1 MPLRGQIMGR
11 TAGEGA
17 WPPRWPICAEVE
29 PQGLG
34 ARRLLPRL
42 LFCFVVL
49 AGVSFSSIALAETSR
64 IAEPNWEACRA
75 MSGVAT
81 VLEEQPRP
89 EDAVLNVPVRIAVYP
104 LKWTYGQRPLRVL
117 TLTAGRS
124 ESEMVY
130 RDILADIEREIFAKE
145 FEFHVTF
152 QSFDPNDWPRVFLQ
166 HDIRP
171 SLQKPGTDGWF
182 LRHILPDHYRPSPIR
197 GPIYADERRGRYEFI
212 CFGNWEWSRPRWGP
226 PTRERLR
233 ITWVAASRNGAVNG
247 TGVRIRCRDI
257 DPLRGAPLPNPTMSC
272 ELELLGPLHQV
283 RVRIASPS
291 NEALVQALRWVRATF
306 PNFWP
311 PGYL

>member
-1 MPLRGQIMGR
+1 MPLRVQIMGR

-130 RDILADIEREIFAKE
+130 RDILADIEREIRAGSGNLNNWDKCIFC
-145 FEFHVTF
+145 
-152 QSFDPNDWPRVFLQ
+152 
-166 HDIRP
+166 
-171 SLQKPGTDGWF
+171 
-182 LRHILPDHYRPSPIR
+182 LR
-197 GPIYADERRGRYEFI
+197 
-212 CFGNWEWSRPRWGP
+212 
-226 PTRERLR
+226 
-233 ITWVAASRNGAVNG
+233 AA
-247 TGVRIRCRDI
+247 
-257 DPLRGAPLPNPTMSC
+257 
-272 ELELLGPLHQV
+272 
-283 RVRIASPS
+283 
-291 NEALVQALRWVRATF
+291 
-306 PNFWP
+306 
-311 PGYL
+311 